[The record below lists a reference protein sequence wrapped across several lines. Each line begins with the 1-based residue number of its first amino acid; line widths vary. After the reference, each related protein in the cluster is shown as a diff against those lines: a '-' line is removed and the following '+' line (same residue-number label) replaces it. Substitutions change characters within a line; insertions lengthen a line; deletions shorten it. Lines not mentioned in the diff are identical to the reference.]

1 MDAQETHPGEEVKR
15 LQRCISDLISMM
27 ALPALWSGGDPS
39 QIGRTLIDGLQR
51 MLHLKLIYVQLKDLL
66 GEVAIELARVAQS
79 PAPATQPGEVGAQL
93 NRLLGDD
100 PQKWPSRIQGRFGDR
115 NLSIVPLRLG
125 LHGEIGM
132 LVAGAERSDFPG
144 QTEELLLRVA
154 ANQAVIALHEARLRN
169 EQKRL
174 ADELDQRVA
183 QRTRELAAANQQLQL
198 QVGLLQLIP
207 VAAWTIRPN
216 GTPDFVNQK
225 WLEYTGQSL
234 EYVLSR
240 PEAWMTAV
248 HPDDR
253 ESACHS
259 FLGRD
264 TLRAGF
270 CDGNSLSPGSGRS
283 LSLASQSG
291 RRAVRCGRDN
301 HQVCRH
307 IHRHRRPQTV
317 PAGITE
323 D

>member
-1 MDAQETHPGEEVKR
+1 
-15 LQRCISDLISMM
+15 MM

-39 QIGRTLIDGLQR
+39 QIGRTLIDVLQR
-51 MLHLKLIYVQLKDLL
+51 MLHLQLIYVQLKDPL
-66 GEVAIELARVAQS
+66 GEVTLELARVAQTS
-79 PAPATQPGEVGAQL
+79 APASQPREVGAQL

-154 ANQAVIALHEARLRN
+154 ANQAVIALHEARLRS

-207 VAAWTIRPN
+207 VAAWTIRPD

-225 WLEYTGQSL
+225 WLEYTGQRSN
-234 EYVLSR
+234 
-240 PEAWMTAV
+240 M
-248 HPDDR
+248 
-253 ESACHS
+253 
-259 FLGRD
+259 
-264 TLRAGF
+264 F
-270 CDGNSLSPGSGRS
+270 CRGP
-283 LSLASQSG
+283 
-291 RRAVRCGRDN
+291 RRG
-301 HQVCRH
+301 
-307 IHRHRRPQTV
+307 
-317 PAGITE
+317 
-323 D
+323 